1 MTQHDV
7 VAQSP
12 LVRAVLVSYRLPLAG
27 VHGPAHW
34 LRVLVNGHA
43 LAALT
48 PDADAEVVGLFALL
62 HDSHRVNEHRDPQH
76 GERAADFVRQ
86 LASQGLLPIE
96 GPRITVLAAA
106 CARHEL
112 GEVTNHPT
120 IGCCWDA
127 DRLELSRLHRRPKPE
142 LPSTKAAMSPALQAA
157 AWVRGAG
164 QVVDPV
170 LARDWGLPQGAL
182 SWSNGAPL

>member
-1 MTQHDV
+1 MTQHYV
-7 VAQSP
+7 VAQPP

-106 CARHEL
+106 SLGTNSARS
-112 GEVTNHPT
+112 PT
-120 IGCCWDA
+120 I
-127 DRLELSRLHRRPKPE
+127 RP
-142 LPSTKAAMSPALQAA
+142 LAA
-157 AWVRGAG
+157 AGTRTGWSYRGCIDG
-164 QVVDPV
+164 QS
-170 LARDWGLPQGAL
+170 R
-182 SWSNGAPL
+182 SC

>member
-1 MTQHDV
+1 MRRHDEA
-7 VAQSP
+7 AQPP
-12 LVRAVLVSYRLPLAG
+12 LVQAVLASYQLPLDG

-34 LRVLVNGHA
+34 LRVLANGRA
-43 LAALT
+43 LVELT

-62 HDSHRVNEHRDPQH
+62 HDSRRVNEHTDPQH
-76 GERAADFVRQ
+76 GQRAADFVRQ

-112 GEVTNHPT
+112 GEVTDHPT

-127 DRLELSRLHRRPKPE
+127 DRLELARLRRRPRAE
-142 LPSTKAAMSPALQAA
+142 LLSTKAALAPGLQAA
-157 AWVRGAG
+157 AWKRGNG
-164 QVVDPV
+164 WEVDPA
-170 LARDWGLPQGAL
+170 LAREWGLR
-182 SWSNGAPL
+182 

>member
-12 LVRAVLVSYRLPLAG
+12 LMRAVLAGYRLPLAD

-48 PDADAEVVGLFALL
+48 PDADVEVVGLFALL
-62 HDSHRVNEHRDPQH
+62 HDSRRVNEHRDPQH

-120 IGCCWDA
+120 IWLCYRILA
-127 DRLELSRLHRRPKPE
+127 
-142 LPSTKAAMSPALQAA
+142 QAC
-157 AWVRGAG
+157 
-164 QVVDPV
+164 
-170 LARDWGLPQGAL
+170 
-182 SWSNGAPL
+182 

>member
-1 MTQHDV
+1 MTAREQP
-7 VAQSP
+7 P
-12 LVRAVLVSYRLPLAG
+12 LVQAVLRGYQLPLNG

-34 LRVLVNGHA
+34 LRVLANGRA

-62 HDSHRVNEHRDPQH
+62 HDSRRVNEHTDPQH

-86 LASQGLLPIE
+86 LSDQGLLPIK
-96 GPRITVLAAA
+96 GSRVAVLAAA

-112 GEVTNHPT
+112 GEVSDHPT

-127 DRLELSRLHRRPKPE
+127 DRLELSRLHRRPKAE
-142 LPSTKAAMSPALQAA
+142 LLSTKAALDPALQGG
-157 AWVRGAG
+157 AWARGIG
-164 QVVDPV
+164 QVVDPA
-170 LARDWGLPQGAL
+170 LASEWGLVSRNL
-182 SWSNGAPL
+182 R

>member
-1 MTQHDV
+1 MKAHGEAARPLLTQV
-7 VAQSP
+7 VLCGYQ
-12 LVRAVLVSYRLPLAG
+12 LPLKG

-34 LRVLVNGHA
+34 LRVLANGRA

-62 HDSHRVNEHRDPQH
+62 HDSRRVNEHTDPQH

-86 LASQGLLPIE
+86 LDSQGLLPIN
-96 GPRITVLAAA
+96 GARIAVLAAA

-112 GEVTNHPT
+112 GEVSDHPT

-127 DRLELSRLHRRPKPE
+127 DRLELSRLQRRPKVE
-142 LPSTKAAMSPALQAA
+142 LLSTKAALDPALQGD
-157 AWVRGAG
+157 AWARGVS
-164 QVVDPV
+164 QVVDPA
-170 LARDWGLPQGAL
+170 LTREWGL
-182 SWSNGAPL
+182 APGLLT